1 MHKIVEYL
9 IPNESKSEKDFFYPF
24 AHARQYDKAELDDFK
39 GIHVN
44 GPYPLYS

>member
-1 MHKIVEYL
+1 MKVA
-9 IPNESKSEKDFFYPF
+9 KVYPF
-24 AHARQYDKAELDDFK
+24 AHARQYNQVELDDFK